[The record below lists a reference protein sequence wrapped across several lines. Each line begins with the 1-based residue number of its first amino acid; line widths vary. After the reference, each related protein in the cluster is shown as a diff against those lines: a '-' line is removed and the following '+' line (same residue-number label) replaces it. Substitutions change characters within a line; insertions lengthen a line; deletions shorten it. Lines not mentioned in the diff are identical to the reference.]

1 MVTYLEI
8 ILFNSF
14 KHRIDVRDYFH
25 WIQRFIVSPDWT
37 TLLIEEE
44 LLKIPSDV
52 VSMVWFVVE
61 LVWCTKFFLY

>member
-14 KHRIDVRDYFH
+14 KHRIDVGDNFH

-61 LVWCTKFFLY
+61 LVWCTKFLLY